1 MMTRSIITF
10 ALVLASLFT
19 LSFSAQAGEKDFG
32 EYQVHWSVFPSTFLA
47 PEIAQANDL
56 QRSNGIGIV
65 NISIMEKDENG
76 QPVPVNGQV
85 QGKVTNDIQQVKFLA
100 FRRIKEG
107 DAVYFIAQY
116 QHRAGDLMTFNITA
130 SPTGHDEDLPIRFSH
145 TLFND

>member
-130 SPTGHDEDLPIRFSH
+130 SPTGHDEDLSIRFSH